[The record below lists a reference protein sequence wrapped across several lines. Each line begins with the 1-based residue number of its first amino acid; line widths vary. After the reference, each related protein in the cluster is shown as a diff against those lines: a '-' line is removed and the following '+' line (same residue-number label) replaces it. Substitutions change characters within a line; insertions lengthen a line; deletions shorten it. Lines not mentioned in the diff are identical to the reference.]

1 MFYNKQKGGFPSL
14 NIPGASDMLGN
25 PEAMP
30 QTMQAGDR
38 EFQIAPMKDPAMPPA
53 IKPKA
58 WGKDGKAWKILGIIG
73 DALQTAGGGRATYM
87 PAYLDLQEQTRK
99 ERETQ
104 QALAAKAQ
112 ALSGLGLTP
121 EQQQAVMSGVADY
134 GDLKGAGPTQM
145 QLNYEYAKQQMPGL
159 TYPQF
164 MAMYHP
170 QFISGPDGQYQV
182 QQGAPAGVPE
192 GLTPMA
198 PEEVQALGLGNGPN
212 PAPQPQQ
219 PSQGQSPAFVSRADL
234 VRLQQALGGPQQ
246 VQEYLR
252 KHNITVGN

>member
-38 EFQIAPMKDPAMPPA
+38 EFQIALMKDPAMPPV

-121 EQQQAVMSGVADY
+121 EQQQAVMSGVADA
-134 GDLKGAGPTQM
+134 GDFMTKPVNNDTVNDYNFIASKFGVEEADKYLKNLGDPMVTVPLANGSV
-145 QLNYEYAKQQMPGL
+145 Y
-159 TYPQF
+159 
-164 MAMYHP
+164 
-170 QFISGPDGQYQV
+170 SGPRSGMAAALGIAPSAPPPNIPRASNPADIAKLPPGSQFVAPDGSIRTV
-182 QQGAPAGVPE
+182 PGGPAGS
-192 GLTPMA
+192 
-198 PEEVQALGLGNGPN
+198 
-212 PAPQPQQ
+212 QP
-219 PSQGQSPAFVSRADL
+219 
-234 VRLQQALGGPQQ
+234 GGF
-246 VQEYLR
+246 R
-252 KHNITVGN
+252 